1 MKRNMLLWATLL
13 IVVAPLFFTNCS
25 NDPEMDAVPPVFKE
39 VVINPTSVQA
49 GKSVN
54 ATLKIQSMGK
64 SWYKVKYVWT
74 LINYATDPVYT
85 LKGEGSS
92 LDMKEPTFTIPIPSE
107 APTGR
112 YTLRINQITVEAST
126 LFANGAL
133 YGASTIESNSVNL
146 TVTE

>member
-1 MKRNMLLWATLL
+1 MKRNMLLWATFL
-13 IVVAPLFFTNCS
+13 IVVSPLLFTNCS

-39 VVINPTSVQA
+39 VVINPTTVQA

-64 SWYKVKYVWT
+64 SWYKVKYSWM
-74 LINYATDPVYT
+74 LANYATDPVYSI
-85 LKGEGSS
+85 KGEGSS
-92 LDMKEPTFTIPIPSE
+92 LEMKEPTFTIPIPSE

-112 YTLRINQITVEAST
+112 YTLRITQITVEAST
-126 LFANGAL
+126 LFGNGSPF
-133 YGASTIESNSVNL
+133 GASSIESNSANL

>member
-1 MKRNMLLWATLL
+1 MKRNILFLATFLMLAC
-13 IVVAPLFFTNCS
+13 PLFFTNCS

-92 LDMKEPTFTIPIPSE
+92 LEMKEPTFTIPIPSE

-112 YTLRINQITVEAST
+112 YTLRINQITVEAAS
-126 LFANGAL
+126 LFANGSPF
-133 YGASTIESNSVNL
+133 GASTIESNSVNL

>member
-1 MKRNMLLWATLL
+1 MLLWATLL

-64 SWYKVKYVWT
+64 SCIKS
-74 LINYATDPVYT
+74 N
-85 LKGEGSS
+85 
-92 LDMKEPTFTIPIPSE
+92 TF
-107 APTGR
+107 GR
-112 YTLRINQITVEAST
+112 LSTTPRIQFTP
-126 LFANGAL
+126 
-133 YGASTIESNSVNL
+133 
-146 TVTE
+146 

>member
-1 MKRNMLLWATLL
+1 MLLWATLL

-64 SWYKVKYVWT
+64 S
-74 LINYATDPVYT
+74 YT
-85 LKGEGSS
+85 IKGEGSS

-126 LFANGAL
+126 LFANGSPF
-133 YGASTIESNSVNL
+133 GASTIESNSVNL